1 MWRSSNRGGRANIL
15 EDVASSA
22 LFMSYSSP
30 FVQNA
35 SRGFCCA
42 DRTLTNDRAERDRT
56 LPRTRGRGEFPWSL
70 TQNRSRHRPRKAKS
84 GSQRD

>member
-1 MWRSSNRGGRANIL
+1 
-15 EDVASSA
+15 VASSA

-42 DRTLTNDRAERDRT
+42 DRTVDERQQNGIGRFRA
-56 LPRTRGRGEFPWSL
+56 LWSRGDPMVAD
-70 TQNRSRHRPRKAKS
+70 AKS
-84 GSQRD
+84 LARQTSQGQIWPTA

>member
-15 EDVASSA
+15 QDAASSA

-35 SRGFCCA
+35 SRRFCCA
-42 DRTLTNDRAERDRT
+42 DRTVTNDRAERDRT
-56 LPRTRGRGEFPWSL
+56 LPRTGVAGRSHG
-70 TQNRSRHRPRKAKS
+70 R
-84 GSQRD
+84 